1 MIKTFIKIFQRITYK
16 IFFGDEK
23 NVLKR
28 IIECS
33 NKFNLKHVVR
43 VTGDNPLT
51 DLRLIKLLC
60 KRHIINNN
68 DYTFFESLPKGMRA
82 EIFSLSGMK
91 RNYSQILDLKST
103 EYLTYYFKRPEM
115 YKIENLK
122 LKKLTKI
129 NIYNQYQL
137 IV

>member
-1 MIKTFIKIFQRITYK
+1 MIILFP
-16 IFFGDEK
+16 
-23 NVLKR
+23 
-28 IIECS
+28 
-33 NKFNLKHVVR
+33 R
-43 VTGDNPLT
+43 V
-51 DLRLIKLLC
+51 
-60 KRHIINNN
+60 
-68 DYTFFESLPKGMRA
+68 YPKACA